1 MPKASAGRP
10 RRTVRSL
17 CSSPSPEWPRMR
29 DLTLLVILGWIFL
42 QAFRRPW
49 IGILGW
55 TWLSIMNPHQLSW
68 ALKTMPFAAAI
79 GGATLIGL
87 FITKDRRDYSLNRE
101 NVTLMVFM
109 LWMCITLPFSMIF
122 DQSFELWSRVM
133 KIDLMI
139 LVTMVLL
146 HSKRHM
152 MLLTWVLVA
161 SIGFFGVK
169 GGAFTVLTGGSYKVW
184 GPENTYIEGN
194 NEIALAIVIVI
205 PLMRFLQMQMKAK
218 WAKTTM
224 TICMVLMAMA
234 ALGSHSR
241 GALLAIAAMALVLW
255 WRGKNKMVG
264 AVTMVVVAVALLSLM
279 PAEWWERMNT
289 IKTYQQDES
298 AMGRINAWGMAWNL
312 AKSNF
317 FGGGF
322 MIWTGVIFA
331 VYGPDPNDVHAAH
344 SIYFMVLGEQG
355 FVGLFIFLALFTMG
369 WFTAGTLR
377 TKARGKPETQWLSDL
392 GGMLQVSLAGY
403 AVGGAFLSLSYWDLP
418 YNVLVL
424 AVVGRRWLERK
435 EWLREKEEPVIYWPE
450 FLKKRFE
457 KKKSIPLP

>member
-1 MPKASAGRP
+1 
-10 RRTVRSL
+10 
-17 CSSPSPEWPRMR
+17 MR
-29 DLTLLVILGWIFL
+29 DLALLAILVWIIV
-42 QAFRRPW
+42 QAFKRPW

-55 TWLSIMNPHQLSW
+55 TWLSIMNPHQLTWS
-68 ALKTMPFAAAI
+68 LRTMPFAAAI

-87 FITKDRRDYSLNRE
+87 FITKDRRDYSLSRE
-101 NVTLMVFM
+101 NITLMIFM
-109 LWMCITLPFSMIF
+109 AWMCITLPFSMIF
-122 DQSFELWSRVM
+122 DEAFELWKRVM

-139 LVTMVLL
+139 LVAIVLL

-152 MLLTWVLVA
+152 MLLTWVLVF

-169 GGAFTVLTGGSYKVW
+169 GGAFTLLTGGSYKVW
-184 GPENTYIEGN
+184 GPESTYIEGN
-194 NEIALAIVIVI
+194 NEIALAVVIVI
-205 PLMRFLQMQMKAK
+205 PLMRFLQMQMQAK

-224 TICMVLMAMA
+224 TVCMVLMAMA

-255 WRGKNKMVG
+255 WRSKNKLIG
-264 AVTMVVVAVALLSLM
+264 ALVMVVVAAALLSVM
-279 PAEWWERMNT
+279 PAEWWDRMNT

-298 AMGRINAWGMAWNL
+298 AMGRINAWWMAWNL

-322 MIWTGVIFA
+322 FIWTGSIFSIYA
-331 VYGPDPNDVHAAH
+331 PDPNDVHAAH

-355 FVGLFIFLALFTMG
+355 FVGLFLYLTLFTMVF
-369 WFTAGTLR
+369 FTAGTLR
-377 TKARGKPETQWLSDL
+377 IKGRAQPQTQWLSDL

-418 YNVLVL
+418 YNVLIL
-424 AVVGRRWLERK
+424 AVVGKRWLDRK
-435 EWLREKEEPVIYWPE
+435 EWLREKEEPVIYWPA

-457 KKKSIPLP
+457 KKNRVPNL

>member
-1 MPKASAGRP
+1 
-10 RRTVRSL
+10 
-17 CSSPSPEWPRMR
+17 MR
-29 DLTLLVILGWIFL
+29 DLALLVIIGWCFL
-42 QAFRRPW
+42 QAFKRPW
-49 IGILGW
+49 VGILCW

-68 ALKTMPFAAAI
+68 TLRTMPFAAAI

-87 FITKDRRDYSLNRE
+87 FITQDRRDYSLSRE
-101 NVTLMVFM
+101 SVTLMIFM
-109 LWMCITLPFSMIF
+109 LWMCISLPFSIF
-122 DQSFELWSRVM
+122 FDESFELWKRVM

-139 LVTMVLL
+139 LVAMALL
-146 HSKRHM
+146 HSKRHI
-152 MLLTWVLVA
+152 MLLTWVLVI

-205 PLMRFLQMQMKAK
+205 PLMRFLQMQMQAK

-224 TICMVLMAMA
+224 TVCMVLMAMA

-241 GALLAIAAMALVLW
+241 GALLAIAAMALVMW
-255 WRGKNKMVG
+255 WRGKNKLVG
-264 AVTMVVVAVALLSLM
+264 AVTIIVVGAALLSLM
-279 PAEWWERMNT
+279 PAEWWERMHT
-289 IKTYQQDES
+289 IETYKSDES
-298 AMGRINAWGMAWNL
+298 AMGRINAWWMAWNL

-322 MIWTGVIFA
+322 MIWTGPIFA
-331 VYGPDPNDVHAAH
+331 IYAPDPNDVHAAH
-344 SIYFMVLGEQG
+344 SIYFMVLGELG
-355 FVGLFIFLALFTMG
+355 FVGLFLFLTLFSMV

-377 TKARGKPETQWLSDL
+377 FKARGNPVTQWLSDL
-392 GGMLQVSLAGY
+392 GSMLQVSLAGY

-418 YNVLVL
+418 YNLLVL

-457 KKKSIPLP
+457 KKKSISLP

>member
-1 MPKASAGRP
+1 
-10 RRTVRSL
+10 
-17 CSSPSPEWPRMR
+17 MR
-29 DLTLLVILGWIFL
+29 DLILLVILGWIFL
-42 QAFRRPW
+42 QAFKRPW
-49 IGILGW
+49 VGILGW

-101 NVTLMVFM
+101 NVMLMVFM
-109 LWMCITLPFSMIF
+109 LWMCITLPFSMIWDESF
-122 DQSFELWSRVM
+122 DLWKRVM

-139 LVTMVLL
+139 LVAMVLL

-152 MLLTWVLVA
+152 MLLVWVLVF

-169 GGAFTVLTGGSYKVW
+169 GGAFTLLTGGSYKVW
-184 GPENTYIEGN
+184 GPENTYIDGN

-205 PLMRFLQMQMKAK
+205 PLMRFLQIQMKAK
-218 WAKTTM
+218 WAKTVM
-224 TICMVLMAMA
+224 AICMVLMAMA

-241 GALLAIAAMALVLW
+241 GALVAIAAMALVLW
-255 WRGKNKMVG
+255 WRGKNKFVG
-264 AVTMVVVAVALLSLM
+264 AITMVVIAVALLSLM

-289 IKTYQQDES
+289 IKSYQQDDS
-298 AMGRINAWGMAWNL
+298 ALGRINAWGMAWNL

-322 MIWTGVIFA
+322 YIWTGVIFA

-355 FVGLFIFLALFTMG
+355 FVGLFLFLLLFVLV
-369 WFTAGTLR
+369 WFTAGSLR
-377 TKARGKPETQWLSDL
+377 VKGRLQPQTQWLSDL

-418 YNVLVL
+418 YNLLIL
-424 AVVGRRWLERK
+424 AVIGQRWLQRK
-435 EWLREKEEPVIYWPE
+435 KWLTEKEEPVIYWPE
-450 FLKKRFE
+450 FLKKRFD
-457 KKKSIPLP
+457 KKKRVPHLP

>member
-1 MPKASAGRP
+1 
-10 RRTVRSL
+10 
-17 CSSPSPEWPRMR
+17 MR
-29 DLTLLVILGWIFL
+29 DLVLLAVLVWIII
-42 QAFRRPW
+42 QAFKRPW

-55 TWLSIMNPHQLSW
+55 TWMSIMNPHQLTWTLRS
-68 ALKTMPFAAAI
+68 MPFAAAI

-87 FITKDRRDYSLNRE
+87 FITKDRRDYSWNRE
-101 NVTLMVFM
+101 NTTLLIFM
-109 LWMCITLPFSMIF
+109 IWMCITLPFSMLF
-122 DQSFELWSRVM
+122 DESFELWKRVM

-152 MLLTWVLVA
+152 MLLTWVLVV

-169 GGAFTVLTGGSYKVW
+169 GGAFTLLTGGSYKVW

-205 PLMRFLQMQMKAK
+205 PLMRFLQMQMQAK
-218 WAKTTM
+218 WAKVTM

-255 WRGKNKMVG
+255 WRGKNRFVG
-264 AVTMVVVAVALLSLM
+264 AIVIVVVGAAMLSLM
-279 PAEWWERMNT
+279 PAEWWGRMNT
-289 IKTYQQDES
+289 IKTYDADAS
-298 AMGRINAWGMAWNL
+298 AMGRINAWGMAWNV
-312 AKSNF
+312 AKANF

-322 MIWTGVIFA
+322 MIWTGTIFA
-331 VYGPDPNDVHAAH
+331 IYGPDPTDVHASH

-355 FVGLFIFLALFTMG
+355 FVGLFLFLALFTMA
-369 WFTAGTLR
+369 WFTAGSLR
-377 TKARGKPETQWLSDL
+377 IRARGKPETQWLSDL
-392 GGMLQVSLAGY
+392 GGMLQVALAGY

-418 YNVLVL
+418 YNLLVL
-424 AVVGRRWLERK
+424 AVVGQRWLQRK

-450 FLKKRFE
+450 FLRKRFA
-457 KKKSIPLP
+457 KKKNVPLP

>member
-1 MPKASAGRP
+1 
-10 RRTVRSL
+10 
-17 CSSPSPEWPRMR
+17 MR

>member
-1 MPKASAGRP
+1 
-10 RRTVRSL
+10 
-17 CSSPSPEWPRMR
+17 MR
-29 DLTLLVILGWIFL
+29 DLGLLVVLGWIII

-55 TWLSIMNPHQLSW
+55 TWLSIMNPHQLTWS
-68 ALKTMPFAAAI
+68 LRTMPFAAAV

-101 NVTLMVFM
+101 NITLMLFM
-109 LWMCITLPFSMIF
+109 LWMCVTLPASILF
-122 DQSFELWSRVM
+122 DQSFELWKRVM

-139 LVTMVLL
+139 LVAIVLL

-152 MLLTWVLVA
+152 MLLTWVLVF

-169 GGAFTVLTGGSYKVW
+169 GGAFTLLTGGSYKVW

-194 NEIALAIVIVI
+194 NEIALAVVIVI
-205 PLMRFLQMQMKAK
+205 PLMRFLQMQMTAK

-224 TICMVLMAMA
+224 TVCMVLMAMA

-255 WRGKNKMVG
+255 WRGKNKLVG
-264 AVTMVVVAVALLSLM
+264 AITMFIVAVVLLSLM

-289 IKTYQQDES
+289 IKSYQQDES
-298 AMGRINAWGMAWNL
+298 AMGRINAWWMAWNL
-312 AKSNF
+312 AKANL

-322 MIWTGVIFA
+322 MVWTGTVFA
-331 VYGPDPNDVHAAH
+331 IYAPDPNDVHAAH

-355 FVGLFIFLALFTMG
+355 FIGLFLFLTLFTMV

-377 TKARGKPETQWLSDL
+377 ARGGAKPETQWLSDL

-418 YNVLVL
+418 YNLMVL
-424 AVVGRRWLERK
+424 AVIGRRWLDRK
-435 EWLREKEEPVIYWPE
+435 EWLHEKEEPVIYWPE

-457 KKKSIPLP
+457 KKKRIPTLP

>member
-1 MPKASAGRP
+1 
-10 RRTVRSL
+10 
-17 CSSPSPEWPRMR
+17 MR
-29 DLTLLVILGWIFL
+29 DLTLLVMLGWIFL
-42 QAFRRPW
+42 QAFKRPW

-101 NVTLMVFM
+101 NVTLMIFM
-109 LWMCITLPFSMIF
+109 LWMCITLPFSMLF

-146 HSKRHM
+146 HSKRQM
-152 MLLTWVLVA
+152 MLLTWVLVV

-255 WRGKNKMVG
+255 WRGKNKFAGAIGILVVG
-264 AVTMVVVAVALLSLM
+264 AALLSLM
-279 PAEWWERMNT
+279 PAEWWDRMNT